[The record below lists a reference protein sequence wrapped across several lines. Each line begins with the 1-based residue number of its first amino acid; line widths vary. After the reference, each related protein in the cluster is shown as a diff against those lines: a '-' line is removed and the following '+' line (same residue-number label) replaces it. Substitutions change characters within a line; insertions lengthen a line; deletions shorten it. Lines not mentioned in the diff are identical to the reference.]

1 MMVND
6 MKELYNR
13 LLTLAAESE
22 AFFFKE
28 DTLDNVIYRIF
39 NYRLAS
45 YTEFLKPGGLECRGI
60 MFEVDAVG
68 DFVRI
73 ASRPMAKFF
82 NLYENPLTMDLDL
95 TKVVRLM
102 DKADG
107 SLISSYLHNNRVR
120 LKSKGSL
127 NSDQANDS
135 NDYFQDK
142 RHNDLLILVDYLVK
156 QGFTVNFEWCAPHN
170 RIVLAYAEPELK
182 ILNVR
187 HNVTG
192 DYLDIW
198 DGQHFGNH
206 TTMVKYRVDHSTH
219 EDPVAFLAKVPDMSE
234 SIEGFVCEMED
245 GMFFKIKTLAYL
257 ALHKSKDS
265 INSPR
270 RLYEAVLLEATDD
283 LRSLFH
289 DDPVAIQ
296 LIQDMEDK
304 VGHLYNHV
312 VDMVEK
318 FYAANKH
325 LERKE
330 YAIAGQKDLEK
341 KFFGL
346 AMNLYLD
353 KPFSYKEFMIKR
365 WKDFGIK
372 DVEKVEE

>member
-1 MMVND
+1 

-13 LLTLAAESE
+13 LLTLADESE

-28 DTLDNVIYRIF
+28 DTLDNAIYRIF

-60 MFEVDAVG
+60 MFEVDTVG
-68 DFVRI
+68 RFIRI

-82 NLYENPLTMDLDL
+82 NLYENPLTMELDL
-95 TKVVRLM
+95 SKVKRLM

-107 SLISSYLHNNRVR
+107 SLISSYLHNNKVK

-127 NSDQANDS
+127 NSDQANDA
-135 NDYFQDK
+135 NDYIQDK
-142 RHNDLLILVDYLVK
+142 SHSDLLVVVDYLVK
-156 QGFTVNFEWCAPHN
+156 REFTVNFEWCSPHN
-170 RIVLAYAEPELK
+170 RIVLAYDEPELK

-187 HNVTG
+187 NDISG

-198 DGQHFGNH
+198 EHHVWGIHPV
-206 TTMVKYRVDHSTH
+206 MCKYRVNHFAPK
-219 EDPVAFLAKVPDMSE
+219 DPVAFLAKVPDMSE

-289 DDPVAIQ
+289 DDPVAIR

-330 YAIAGQKDLEK
+330 YAIAGQKDLDK

-365 WKDFGIK
+365 WKEFGIK
-372 DVEKVEE
+372 DVEKVEEE